1 MSTSALAP
9 VLDREEYVEQ
19 EYFFRTLA
27 ERLREGVPAQVA
39 LQQIRDELL
48 TTTRLPLAVDY
59 LAMELKHAGVLA
71 PGMRR
76 LSHYFTPFQAFVISK
91 AEEEGIRFSLD
102 HALQVLEGEARYRAK
117 DPTPA
122 GLFVYEFEVLARCQL
137 GYQEGLDCMEQD
149 GFFDEAWRCF
159 IETVRRSMSE
169 VEFAD
174 LIYLY
179 SEQYIQ
185 DQQRLGREGPF
196 PRALFGLKEGRIAKA
211 SHGRDPLYL
220 FAALQ
225 RQLGYPKVP
234 RLRTTTEEKGVLQ
247 MLENKLRELEM
258 RLRLLEGE
266 VRGQVDVIQALG
278 KPEIAEQSLHALR
291 RLDHDQE

>member
-1 MSTSALAP
+1 MSATALAP
-9 VLDREEYVEQ
+9 VLEREEYIEQ
-19 EYFFRTLA
+19 AYFFRTLA

-39 LQQIRDELL
+39 LTQIRDELL
-48 TTTRLPLAVDY
+48 TTTRLPWAVDF
-59 LAMELKHAGVLA
+59 LATELKHSGVLGT
-71 PGMRR
+71 GMKR
-76 LSHYFTPFQAFVISK
+76 LTHYFTPFQAFVMTK
-91 AEEEGIRFSLD
+91 AEEAGLRFSLD
-102 HALQVLEGEARYRAK
+102 QALKVLEGEARYRSEH
-117 DPTPA
+117 PTPA

-149 GFFDEAWRCF
+149 SFFDEAWRRF
-159 IETVRRSMSE
+159 IETVRRSMGE

-179 SEQYIQ
+179 SEQYVQ
-185 DQQRLGREGPF
+185 DEQRAGRPV
-196 PRALFGLKEGRIAKA
+196 PDVRPLFGLKEGRIAKA

-225 RQLGYPKVP
+225 RQLGYPEVP
-234 RLRTTTEEKGVLQ
+234 HLRPRTEERGVLQ
-247 MLENKLRELEM
+247 MLENKVREMEM

-278 KPEIAEQSLHALR
+278 KPEIAEASLDQLK
-291 RLDHDQE
+291 RLSAQDE

>member
-1 MSTSALAP
+1 MASSRLAP

-19 EYFFRTLA
+19 AYFFRTLA
-27 ERLREGVPAQVA
+27 ERLREGVPAQLA

-48 TTTRLPLAVDY
+48 TTTRLPWAVDY
-59 LAMELKHAGVLA
+59 LATELKHSGVLG
-71 PGMRR
+71 PGMKR
-76 LSHYFTPFQAFVISK
+76 LVHYFTPFQAFVMSK

-102 HALQVLEGEARYRAK
+102 QALKVLEGEARYRSEN
-117 DPTPA
+117 PTPA
-122 GLFVYEFEVLARCQL
+122 GLFVYQFEVLARCQL

-149 GFFDEAWRCF
+149 SFYDEDWRRF

-185 DQQRLGREGPF
+185 DQKRAGKEGPF
-196 PRALFGLKEGRIAKA
+196 PRPLFGLKESRIAKA

-225 RQLGYPKVP
+225 RQLDYPEVP
-234 RLRTTTEEKGVLQ
+234 RLRAPAEERGVLQ

-266 VRGQVDVIQALG
+266 VRGQVDIIQALG
-278 KPEIAEQSLHALR
+278 KPEIAEQSLDKLR
-291 RLDHDQE
+291 RLDQEE